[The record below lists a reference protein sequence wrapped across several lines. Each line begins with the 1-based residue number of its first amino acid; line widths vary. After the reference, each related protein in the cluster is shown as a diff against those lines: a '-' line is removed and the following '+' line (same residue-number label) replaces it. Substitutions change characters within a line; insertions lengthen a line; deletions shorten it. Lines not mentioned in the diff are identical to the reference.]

1 MNGRATTSL
10 AEQLTAQF
18 YAWEKRGRGW
28 QVWDYPA
35 VLEPPF
41 VPFVRYA
48 PQTQPIED
56 DARHPGLVSRLWTR
70 MRGRAN
76 ETTAADSADLN
87 DWDSVA
93 AADDDGEEEDLVEY
107 QLTLPETAASTP
119 ELAER
124 LILSLGACAAPVA
137 FELLGFPERV
147 VLQFAVRTED
157 AAILRTALATYI
169 PEAVVTETRG
179 FLATAWR
186 AASGGKGGIVDFG
199 LSREFMLPLGV
210 PSSFTVDPLL
220 GFLGALQE
228 MTEGERGL
236 VQVLF
241 TPTAYPW
248 AESALRAITDGEGA
262 AFFIDAPET
271 VNQTAEK
278 IASPLFAAVVR
289 VAARA
294 KTEERAWQITRSLG
308 SGFAQLGR
316 RSANELIPLENDNYP
331 VSDHEADVASRR
343 SHRSG
348 MLLSARELAAI
359 VHLPSPSVRIP
370 SLRGSA
376 RTTKAAPA
384 IAAADGVVLGENTHR
399 GKTVAV
405 KLGRDLL
412 FRHVHVIGA
421 TGTGKSTLLKNL
433 IRQEIESGQG
443 VALLDPHGD
452 LVEDVLGLVP
462 EKRYGDVVLFDPS
475 DEEFPIGFN
484 ILRAHTSREKDL
496 LASDLVAIF
505 RRFSTSWGDQ
515 MTAVLGNAILAFLE
529 SEEGGTL
536 LELRRFLIEREFREK
551 FLKTVSDPQVPYFWE
566 KEFPLLAG
574 RPQMP
579 ILTRLDAFLRQKSI
593 RFMVVQKEGKL
604 DLGAVMDEGKIFLAK
619 LAQGA
624 IGEENAHLL
633 GSLLVAKFHQM
644 ALAREGVPESS
655 RRPFTIV
662 TDEAHHFATPSLGA
676 MLAGT
681 RKYHVGLVLAH
692 QEMRQ
697 LRDSGLEGAVLTNPA
712 TRICFRVGDD
722 DARKLAE
729 GFASFAARD
738 LQSLSVGEAICRI
751 ERADQDFNV
760 RIPPRPTVEDGTAR
774 RRQQAIRE
782 RSRLA
787 YGVSREVVVALLAE
801 SYARSSEKKEESNPR
816 RRQDPTREPVAE
828 RRELPSPALVE
839 TLAADAS
846 LTQDTGTETPRAKPR
861 RAMEAASAG
870 RGGAQHKYLQTLL
883 KHLAEEKGFRASLEA
898 TLPAGGR
905 VDVLL
910 ERDGQKIAVEISIT
924 STPEQELANL
934 EKCLGA
940 GIDRVVIAS
949 PDRKVLKR
957 LGNLLRA
964 KLGEEGG
971 DRVLLFTP
979 DELLD
984 FLGSVKG
991 ASEPHEAEAMVLGY
1005 RVMTKFGG
1013 NGTGERSENAQAVAQ
1028 TIVRAM
1034 RRLRRS

>member
-1 MNGRATTSL
+1 MNGRGTTSL

-18 YAWEKRGRGW
+18 YIWEKRGRGW
-28 QVWDYPA
+28 QVWDYPV

-48 PQTQPIED
+48 PQVQPIED
-56 DARHPGLVSRLWTR
+56 DARHPGLLSRLWTR
-70 MRGRAN
+70 MAGRAN
-76 ETTAADSADLN
+76 ETAADESADPSE
-87 DWDSVA
+87 WESVLPA
-93 AADDDGEEEDLVEY
+93 EDDGEDDDLVEF
-107 QLTLPETAASTP
+107 QLSLPESAASTP

-124 LILSLGACAAPVA
+124 LILSLGACTAPVS

-147 VLQFAVRTED
+147 VLQFTLRAED
-157 AAILRTALATYI
+157 AAILRTALATYV
-169 PEAVVTETRG
+169 PEAVLAETRG

-186 AASGGKGGIVDFG
+186 AASGATGGIVDFG
-199 LSREFMLPLGV
+199 LSREFMLPLAV
-210 PSSFTVDPLL
+210 PTSFTVDPLL
-220 GFLGALQE
+220 GFLAALQE
-228 MTEGERGL
+228 MSEGERGL

-248 AESALRAITDGEGA
+248 ADSALRAITDGRGA

-294 KTEERAWQITRSLG
+294 RTEERAWQIARSLG
-308 SGFAQLGR
+308 SGFAQLGSH
-316 RSANELIPLENDNYP
+316 SANDLIPLDNDNYP
-331 VSDHEADVASRR
+331 VSEHEDDVVSRR

-348 MLLSARELAAI
+348 MLLSAAELAAI

-384 IAAADGVVLGENTHR
+384 IADADADGVTLGENTHR
-399 GKTVAV
+399 GKTVTV
-405 KLGRDLL
+405 KLGQDLR
-412 FRHVHVIGA
+412 FRHTYVIGA

-433 IRQEIESGQG
+433 IRQEIEAGQG

-462 EKRYGDVVLFDPS
+462 DERHGDVVLFDPS

-484 ILRAHTSREKDL
+484 ILRAHSGREKDL

-529 SEEGGTL
+529 SDGGGTL
-536 LELRRFLIEREFREK
+536 VDLRRFLVEREFRER

-566 KEFPLLAG
+566 REFPLLSG

-593 RFMVVQKEGKL
+593 RYMVAQKESKL
-604 DLGAVMDEGKIFLAK
+604 DLGAVMDDGRIFLAK

-644 ALAREGVPESS
+644 ALAREGLPESE

-662 TDEAHHFATPSLGA
+662 IDEVQHFATPSLGA
-676 MLAGT
+676 MLSGT
-681 RKYHVGLVLAH
+681 RKYRVGLVLAH
-692 QEMRQ
+692 QELRQ
-697 LRDSGLEGAVLTNPA
+697 LRDSGLESAALTNPA

-729 GFASFAARD
+729 GFSGFDAHD
-738 LQSLSVGEAICRI
+738 LQSLGVGEAICRI

-760 RIPPRPTVEDGTAR
+760 RIPAVPAIEPVVADAR
-774 RRQQAIRE
+774 RRAIRDLSCE
-782 RSRLA
+782 R
-787 YGVSREVVVALLAE
+787 YGVSRNIVETSLAEAFARPVKQCVDDNAPLPHTPNPASVVAKRPE
-801 SYARSSEKKEESNPR
+801 SPRPSLPKSVTALPKGNSLPPLEKMQSKSRPPVSE
-816 RRQDPTREPVAE
+816 
-828 RRELPSPALVE
+828 
-839 TLAADAS
+839 
-846 LTQDTGTETPRAKPR
+846 
-861 RAMEAASAG
+861 ASAG
-870 RGGAQHKYLQTLL
+870 RGGPRHKYLQTLI
-883 KHLAEEKGFRASLEA
+883 KHYGEDRGLRATVEA
-898 TLPAGGR
+898 VLPNGGR
-905 VDVLL
+905 IDVLL
-910 ERDGQKIAVEISIT
+910 ERGDFKLACEISVT
-924 STPEQELANL
+924 STPEQELGNI
-934 EKCLGA
+934 EKCLAA
-940 GIDRVVIAS
+940 GIRRVIVVSPMRKTLIALETAAQARS
-949 PDRKVLKR
+949 H
-957 LGNLLRA
+957 N
-964 KLGEEGG
+964 EG
-971 DRVLLFTP
+971 DRVSFVLP
-979 DELLD
+979 EELLRILD
-984 FLGSVKG
+984 DCRTMPQPETAY
-991 ASEPHEAEAMVLGY
+991 ASVLGY
-1005 RVMTKFGG
+1005 RVKTKLADIDVEQIAAR
-1013 NGTGERSENAQAVAQ
+1013 TRAVTQ
-1028 TIVRAM
+1028 TILGAM
-1034 RRLRRS
+1034 KRLG